1 MNILKTKAQFDN
13 LPAVD
18 KETILN
24 FLWGEFTEDNVM
36 ISLEDNG
43 VLRTVNDLT
52 DYELDEHI
60 ISKQNWI
67 DKDLLLYIL
76 TGLSTLNP
84 QLQAQ

>member
-13 LPAVD
+13 LPDAD

-52 DYELDEHI
+52 DYELDGYI

-76 TGLSTLNP
+76 TGLSTLNTK
-84 QLQAQ
+84 LQAQ